1 MPSIKKQKNKKQQTK
16 NTYFGT
22 LFKNGLSDMI
32 ISVLMTP
39 QILSVDTMIFVQ

>member
-22 LFKNGLSDMI
+22 LFKNGYGYKPQNHSQLFCAKGHCLK
-32 ISVLMTP
+32 ISKE
-39 QILSVDTMIFVQ
+39 